1 MENTT
6 LTSVKILEALY
17 NKFKTTTVNTDMTLQ
32 KLTNRTIH
40 LYCSDEDFKKEVDSM
55 DELTIA
61 SGSNL

>member
-17 NKFKTTTVNTDMTLQ
+17 NKFKTKTVNTDMTLQ

-40 LYCSDEDFKKEVDSM
+40 LYCSDDNFRSEVDSM
-55 DELTIA
+55 DELTI

>member
-1 MENTT
+1 MDNTT

-17 NKFKTTTVNTDMTLQ
+17 NKFKTTTVNTEMTLQ

-40 LYCSDEDFKKEVDSM
+40 LYCSDNEFKNKIDGM
-55 DELTIA
+55 DELTV